1 MEYTTL
7 KQIFE
12 GNKAQLAESLK
23 GATLPADYDA
33 VQTTI
38 TGYFNMLFDE
48 KGIYRE
54 NLTQSEDYI
63 LQSAMTLLNAQ
74 QNMAKEIAQ
83 QSQSAKKNPVVVNPH
98 ISEIKNARKRVETD
112 KFPHVIA
119 GSAVGSVGGA
129 LLLGTWGALFG
140 AIAGTALVL
149 YAVSTSSGDP
159 YIVQNIDNNDLGR
172 DRLKDASAALNVNV
186 LLSIIENI
194 CESVDELISTFR
206 LQIKKV
212 VHKYENQEKRTI
224 ERDYRFLLEGIQSL
238 LGYKRTHS
246 EVEDKYVK
254 KLQLRIED
262 VGELLENYNL
272 EIVDFDG
279 ENEYLFEVVTGQD
292 VDTTKMVYPAIVK
305 NGSAVLKGK
314 VFKK

>member
-12 GNKAQLAESLK
+12 GNKAQLGNSLK
-23 GATLPADYDA
+23 GMTLPMDSEM
-33 VQTTI
+33 VQNTI
-38 TGYFNMLFDE
+38 TEYFNMLFDE

-54 NLTQSEDYI
+54 NLTQAEDYI

-74 QNMAKEIAQ
+74 QNMAKEIAV
-83 QSQSAKKNPVVVNPH
+83 QSQNSKINNVLNVNPP
-98 ISEIKNARKRVETD
+98 ISELKNAKKRVESD
-112 KFPHVIA
+112 KFPHVMA

-129 LLLGTWGALFG
+129 LLFGTWGALFG

-149 YAVSTSSGDP
+149 YSVSTSTEETHS
-159 YIVQNIDNNDLGR
+159 IQKDNKNNLP
-172 DRLKDASAALNVNV
+172 STSIPLNVDV

-206 LQIKKV
+206 SQIKKF
-212 VHKYENQEKRTI
+212 VHKYENQERPTI

-238 LGYKRTHS
+238 LGYKRTHT
-246 EVEDKYVK
+246 EEEDKYVK

-272 EIVDFDG
+272 EVVDFDG
-279 ENEYLFEVVTGQD
+279 NNEYLFEVVTGQD
-292 VDTTKMVYPAIVK
+292 VIAPKMVYPAIVK
-305 NGSAVLKGK
+305 NGNAVLKGK
-314 VFKK
+314 IFKK